1 MKTMEKLLKQFR
13 RMYPEYQAELD
24 WLDSYEGWYTV
35 VITEPVCDIPAYY
48 HFRTTREFSDWMHGV
63 VLD

>member
-1 MKTMEKLLKQFR
+1 MKTMEKLVARFNRENPGYDAQ
-13 RMYPEYQAELD
+13 LD

-35 VITEPVCDIPAYY
+35 VITNDVCPIPAYY
-48 HFRTTREFSDWMHGV
+48 HFRTTREFDEWMRGV